1 MKIISTEFLVG
12 AVSAKQ
18 YPKEDLPE
26 FAFVGRSNVGKSSLI
41 KSLLNRKKLVRISSS
56 PGKTREINFFNI
68 NETMMFADLPGYGFA
83 RVPPALQKKWKTMI
97 EEYLT
102 QRKPL
107 IAIIFIVDIRRKTTE
122 LDLTLKEWLEEL
134 KRDYILVITKA
145 DKISVSERSKQVKQI
160 KAAFMGKNSLG
171 FIVYSS
177 LKHTGRKEL
186 WAQLQ
191 KLSRE
196 DKKALFP
203 LQERGVLCLHGSAFV
218 IEPRVLFSQ
227 YVLGWNRH

>member
-83 RVPPALQKKWKTMI
+83 RVPPDLQKKWKTMI

-107 IAIIFIVDIRRKTTE
+107 IAIIFIVDVRRKPTE

-134 KRDYILVITKA
+134 DRDYILVITKA
-145 DKISVSERSKQVKQI
+145 DKVSASERSNRSSKSRPPSWVK
-160 KAAFMGKNSLG
+160 MP
-171 FIVYSS
+171 
-177 LKHTGRKEL
+177 
-186 WAQLQ
+186 WA
-191 KLSRE
+191 SVSIP
-196 DKKALFP
+196 A
-203 LQERGVLCLHGSAFV
+203 
-218 IEPRVLFSQ
+218 
-227 YVLGWNRH
+227 

>member
-18 YPKEDLPE
+18 YPKEDIPE

-102 QRKPL
+102 QREPL
-107 IAIIFIVDIRRKTTE
+107 IAIIFIVDIRRKPTE

-134 KRDYILVITKA
+134 DRDYILVITKA
-145 DKISVSERSKQVKQI
+145 DKVSASERSKQVKQI
-160 KAAFMGKNSLG
+160 KAAFAGKNALG
-171 FIVYSS
+171 FSVYSS

-196 DKKALFP
+196 DKKTLFP
-203 LQERGVLCLHGSAFV
+203 EEERG
-218 IEPRVLFSQ
+218 
-227 YVLGWNRH
+227 

>member
-107 IAIIFIVDIRRKTTE
+107 IAIIFIVDVRRKPTE

-134 KRDYILVITKA
+134 DRDYILVITKA
-145 DKISVSERSKQVKQI
+145 DKISSSERSKQVKQI
-160 KAAFMGKNSLG
+160 KTAFMGKNALG
-171 FIVYSS
+171 FSVYSS

-196 DKKALFP
+196 DKKTLFP
-203 LQERGVLCLHGSAFV
+203 QEERG
-218 IEPRVLFSQ
+218 
-227 YVLGWNRH
+227 

>member
-18 YPKEDLPE
+18 YPKEDFPE

-107 IAIIFIVDIRRKTTE
+107 IAIIFIVDVRRKPTE

-134 KRDYILVITKA
+134 DRDYILVITKA
-145 DKISVSERSKQVKQI
+145 DKISSSERSKQVKQI
-160 KAAFMGKNSLG
+160 KTAFMGKNALG
-171 FIVYSS
+171 FNVYSS
-177 LKHTGRKEL
+177 LKNTGRKEL

-191 KLSRE
+191 KLSCE
-196 DKKALFP
+196 DNKTLFP
-203 LQERGVLCLHGSAFV
+203 EEERG
-218 IEPRVLFSQ
+218 
-227 YVLGWNRH
+227 

>member
-18 YPKEDLPE
+18 YPKEDIPE

-68 NETMMFADLPGYGFA
+68 NEVMMFADLPGYGFA

-107 IAIIFIVDIRRKTTE
+107 IAIIFIVDIRRKPTE

-134 KRDYILVITKA
+134 DRDYILVITKA
-145 DKISVSERSKQVKQI
+145 DKVSASERSKQVKEI
-160 KAAFMGKNSLG
+160 KAAFAGKNAFG
-171 FIVYSS
+171 FSVYSS

-196 DKKALFP
+196 DKKTLFP
-203 LQERGVLCLHGSAFV
+203 EKERG
-218 IEPRVLFSQ
+218 
-227 YVLGWNRH
+227 